1 MRFHKKLK
9 ETILR
14 TLVQALLLS
23 PIVLILWNVAGP
35 QMFSTAKPVSWHGAF
50 SLCLLIKTL
59 FAGDIVPLLYA
70 ETDKSKRSVKNK
82 KPVRI
87 NTKTIDRRH
96 AG

>member
-59 FAGDIVPLLYA
+59 FAGDIVPLLDA